1 MVPTRMVVLR
11 RCQLSRHAVTH
22 LLDRVWQ
29 VARWG
34 STAGPRQELMIQAV
48 VWGGANQMYEPVLR
62 PLLILLHWR
71 LRDARE
77 RGLIERNMYAS
88 SDLTAFKEVD
98 HVT

>member
-1 MVPTRMVVLR
+1 
-11 RCQLSRHAVTH
+11 
-22 LLDRVWQ
+22 
-29 VARWG
+29 
-34 STAGPRQELMIQAV
+34 
-48 VWGGANQMYEPVLR
+48 MYEPVLR